1 MAAKSPDPEV
11 VQQARELVAAGCS
24 LREAAKVLGTTAP
37 TIKRWIERP
46 AELDAVAS
54 EPPPARASSAP
65 PAAALPAH
73 MFTPDAPPLVAL
85 NADDPI
91 GLVKQLI
98 RELHAQIHA
107 DRVAG
112 ARGVTVSSSIAT
124 LEKLTKTLKQLEEGE
139 RKTADGITVSAAE
152 LARVKASLAE
162 RVTAICNRPLM
173 CARCSRELSVFY
185 GTGLTEAELNAE
197 PAA

>member
-1 MAAKSPDPEV
+1 M
-11 VQQARELVAAGCS
+11 R
-24 LREAAKVLGTTAP
+24 AP
-37 TIKRWIERP
+37 K
-46 AELDAVAS
+46 AE
-54 EPPPARASSAP
+54 
-65 PAAALPAH
+65 
-73 MFTPDAPPLVAL
+73 PLADVDV
-85 NADDPI
+85 DDPI
-91 GLVKQLI
+91 ALVKQLI
-98 RELHAQIHA
+98 REQRQAMHD
-107 DRVAG
+107 DRAAG
-112 ARGVTVSSSIAT
+112 TRGTAISSAAAV

-173 CARCSRELSVFY
+173 CARCSRELSVFW